1 MIIENKIVNLVCL
14 KKNLQN
20 NLLDSGY
27 KILIIDDEEKIR
39 TLLQKILMLEGFE
52 VITAGDCRSGM
63 KLLENEKI
71 SVLITDV
78 KLPDGSG
85 IEITKQVKEKFP
97 DIEIIVLTA
106 YGQIKDGVTA
116 MKSGAYD
123 YLVKG
128 DDDDKLPLIVKN
140 AYDKFM
146 SGLQLKYLKSRVDEK
161 FSFKTI
167 LGKSE
172 KIAKVIELARRVSQ
186 TDSTVL
192 LTGETGT
199 GKDLF
204 AQAIHNAGRRR
215 NNNFVAINCSAI
227 PKDLQVSELFGY
239 KKGAFTGAAADKKG
253 YFEEADKGTIF
264 LDEVAEMS
272 PETQTVLLRVLEN
285 RKIAKVG
292 DTKEYDVDI
301 RIIAAT
307 NKDLEEEIR
316 SNRFRQDL
324 YYRLNTF
331 MIRLPS
337 LRERKEDIELLTNLF
352 LKYYSEK
359 SGKKVESVSRGFLDE
374 LMNHSFEGNIRELK
388 NVIERAVI
396 LCDSNEINE
405 GHLPEGFNKISSSG
419 STLGS
424 IEKEHII
431 KTLKENK
438 GNKTLT
444 AKALGIGTV
453 TLYRKLKEF
462 GME

>member
-1 MIIENKIVNLVCL
+1 MIIEIILVNLICFY
-14 KKNLQN
+14 KKIQN
-20 NLLDSGY
+20 NFLNSGY

-39 TLLQKILMLEGFE
+39 TLLQKILMLEGFD
-52 VITAGDCRSGM
+52 VITAGDCKTGM
-63 KLLENEKI
+63 KMIENEKI
-71 SVLITDV
+71 AILITDV
-78 KLPDGSG
+78 KLPDGNG
-85 IEITKQVKEKFP
+85 IEITKQVKEKYN

-116 MKSGAYD
+116 MKAGAYD

-128 DDDDKLPLIVKN
+128 DDDDKLPLLINN

-146 SGLQLKYLKSRVDEK
+146 ITLQLKHLRNRFDEK
-161 FSFKTI
+161 FSFNAI
-167 LGKSE
+167 MGKSE
-172 KIAKVIELARRVSQ
+172 KISKAIELAKRVSQ

-215 NNNFVAINCSAI
+215 NNNFVVINCSAI
-227 PKDLQVSELFGY
+227 PKDLQESELFGY
-239 KKGAFTGAAADKKG
+239 RKGAFTGAAADKKG

-272 PETQTVLLRVLEN
+272 PETQSKLLRVLEN

-316 SNRFRQDL
+316 NNRFRQDL

-331 MIRLPS
+331 MIGLPS

-352 LKYYSEK
+352 VKNYSEK
-359 SGKKVESVSRGFLDE
+359 SGKKIDSISRGFLNE

-396 LCDSNEINE
+396 LCDSNEISE
-405 GHLPEGFNKISSSG
+405 ELLPDDFSKNISSG

-431 KTLKENK
+431 KTLKENN